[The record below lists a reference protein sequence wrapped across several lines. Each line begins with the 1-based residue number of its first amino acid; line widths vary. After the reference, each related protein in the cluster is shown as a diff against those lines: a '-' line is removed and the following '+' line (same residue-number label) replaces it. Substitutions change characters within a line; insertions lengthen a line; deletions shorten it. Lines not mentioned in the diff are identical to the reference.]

1 MGNGTFNRFAAGS
14 TALLI
19 AVSLTVIPVPR
30 ASGAE
35 LYPIIFPVLGANH
48 YTDTFDAERS
58 GGRTHQATDIMA
70 AKMIPVV
77 AAADGTVGW
86 QHDEIGGSCCGMA
99 LHHDDG
105 WASWYIHLNN
115 DTPGTDDGL
124 GFGFA
129 EGIVSGAHV
138 TAGQLIGWVG
148 DSGNAEWT
156 GSHLHFELHRPD
168 GTKFNPYESLLAA
181 TVIGQPIQSNDR
193 DGDGIDDPFDN
204 CPAVPNPGQLDSEG
218 NGIGDNCDP
227 WADVPID
234 YWARSSID
242 TLFQRGVTVGCSTDP
257 LRFCP
262 EGNLTRAEMA
272 TFLLRAVNGTPVDP
286 AGGLFAD
293 APDGSWYVPFIESL
307 YGLGITQGC
316 GTDPLA
322 FCPTGE
328 VTRAH
333 IATFLIRAMGEGPAD
348 SYRGYFADV
357 PEGAWYTPFVERLHE
372 LGIVRGFAD
381 GTFGPNDVIT
391 RAEMAVL
398 VDTALISGP

>member
-35 LYPIIFPVLGANH
+35 IYPIIFPVVGANH
-48 YTDTFDAERS
+48 YTDTFSAARS

-86 QHDEIGGSCCGMA
+86 QHDEIGGNCCAMA
-99 LHHDDG
+99 LNHDDG

-148 DSGNAEWT
+148 DSGNAEGT

-168 GTKFNPYESLLAA
+168 GTKFNAYESLLAA
-181 TVIGQPIQSNDR
+181 TVISQPIEPC
-193 DGDGIDDPFDN
+193 DG
-204 CPAVPNPGQLDSEG
+204 
-218 NGIGDNCDP
+218 CDP
-227 WADVPID
+227 WADVPTD
-234 YWARSSID
+234 YWARTSID
-242 TLFQRGVTVGCSTDP
+242 KLYENGITVGCSTDP

-262 EGNLTRAEMA
+262 EGHLTRAEMA
-272 TFLLRAVNGTPVDP
+272 TFLLRAVGGTPADP
-286 AGGLFAD
+286 AVGVFAD

-307 YGLGITQGC
+307 YGLGITEGC

-322 FCPTGE
+322 FCPTEE

-333 IATFLIRAMGEGPAD
+333 IATFLIRAMEETPSGA
-348 SYRGYFADV
+348 YHGYFPDV

-372 LGIVRGFAD
+372 LGIVGGFKD

>member
-35 LYPIIFPVLGANH
+35 IYPIIFPVVGANH
-48 YTDTFDAERS
+48 YTDTFSAARS

-86 QHDEIGGSCCGMA
+86 QHDEIGGNCCAMA
-99 LHHDDG
+99 LNHDDG

-148 DSGNAEWT
+148 DSGNAEGT

-168 GTKFNPYESLLAA
+168 GTKFNAYESLLAA
-181 TVIGQPIQSNDR
+181 TVISQPIEPC
-193 DGDGIDDPFDN
+193 DG
-204 CPAVPNPGQLDSEG
+204 
-218 NGIGDNCDP
+218 CDP
-227 WADVPID
+227 WADVPTD
-234 YWARSSID
+234 YWARTSID
-242 TLFQRGVTVGCSTDP
+242 KLYENGITVGCSTDP

-262 EGNLTRAEMA
+262 EGNLSRAEMA
-272 TFLLRAVNGTPVDP
+272 TFLLRAVNGTPANP

-322 FCPTGE
+322 FCPTAE

-398 VDTALISGP
+398 VDTALISGR